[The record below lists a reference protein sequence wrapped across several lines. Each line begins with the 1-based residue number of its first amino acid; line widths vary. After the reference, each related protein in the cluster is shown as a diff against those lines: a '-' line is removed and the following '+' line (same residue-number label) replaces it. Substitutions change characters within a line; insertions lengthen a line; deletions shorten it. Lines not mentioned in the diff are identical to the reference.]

1 MTDVPALCFSP
12 VFPCLV
18 LVALSTLQTPAVL
31 PRSRKR
37 LVSLGAGHP
46 SELCIVPDMTE
57 SHWAYWYI
65 MEATTATTI
74 PNPAATKSGT
84 ASAADT
90 PQQEGAS

>member
-37 LVSLGAGHP
+37 LVSLGAGP
-46 SELCIVPDMTE
+46 GPGPGPGLCLNFIVLP
-57 SHWAYWYI
+57 
-65 MEATTATTI
+65 TALSPKDIILTFWKI
-74 PNPAATKSGT
+74 VIVRICNH
-84 ASAADT
+84 
-90 PQQEGAS
+90 

>member
-37 LVSLGAGHP
+37 LVSLGAGP
-46 SELCIVPDMTE
+46 GPGLCLNFIVLP
-57 SHWAYWYI
+57 
-65 MEATTATTI
+65 TALSPKDIILTFWKI
-74 PNPAATKSGT
+74 VLVRIGNH
-84 ASAADT
+84 
-90 PQQEGAS
+90 

>member
-37 LVSLGAGHP
+37 LVSLGAGP
-46 SELCIVPDMTE
+46 GPGLCLNFIVLP
-57 SHWAYWYI
+57 
-65 MEATTATTI
+65 TALSPKDIILTFWKI
-74 PNPAATKSGT
+74 VIVRICNH
-84 ASAADT
+84 
-90 PQQEGAS
+90 

>member
-37 LVSLGAGHP
+37 LVSLGAGP
-46 SELCIVPDMTE
+46 GPGLWLNFIVLP
-57 SHWAYWYI
+57 
-65 MEATTATTI
+65 TALSPKDIILTFWKI
-74 PNPAATKSGT
+74 VIVRICNY
-84 ASAADT
+84 
-90 PQQEGAS
+90 